1 MQPGRGFFR
10 RPRPG
15 INLLRHIHTRSE
27 RCETAR
33 DGRIIRDIQRQGIYP
48 SSTHL
53 FESNQTKPDAGV
65 PGCLPFAYFNFCECR
80 NHAGFQRRRRAERQG
95 ATAETM
101 AGGASA
107 LAHDL
112 PSNMLPPAEQ
122 NSAGITTGGS
132 TLWLRMPSLASLAC
146 TPAARLSPFHPKLP
160 NGSGSRRWRGR
171 LC

>member
-1 MQPGRGFFR
+1 MEELYATFSGRGSI
-10 RPRPG
+10 PH
-15 INLLRHIHTRSE
+15 LHTYLNR
-27 RCETAR
+27 
-33 DGRIIRDIQRQGIYP
+33 
-48 SSTHL
+48 
-53 FESNQTKPDAGV
+53 TKPNLMLAFLVASLLHTLTSVNAG
-65 PGCLPFAYFNFCECR
+65 

-107 LAHDL
+107 LAHYL

>member
-1 MQPGRGFFR
+1 MEELYATFSGRGSIPHLHTYLNR
-10 RPRPG
+10 TNP
-15 INLLRHIHTRSE
+15 NLIGWRSWL
-27 RCETAR
+27 
-33 DGRIIRDIQRQGIYP
+33 P
-48 SSTHL
+48 
-53 FESNQTKPDAGV
+53 
-65 PGCLPFAYFNFCECR
+65 PFAYFITSNFSVNAG

-107 LAHDL
+107 LAHYL

>member
-1 MQPGRGFFR
+1 MLAFLVAS
-10 RPRPG
+10 
-15 INLLRHIHTRSE
+15 LLHT
-27 RCETAR
+27 
-33 DGRIIRDIQRQGIYP
+33 
-48 SSTHL
+48 L
-53 FESNQTKPDAGV
+53 N
-65 PGCLPFAYFNFCECR
+65 FNFCECR
-80 NHAGFQRRRRAERQG
+80 NHAGFQRRRRAEKQS

-146 TPAARLSPFHPKLP
+146 TPAARL
-160 NGSGSRRWRGR
+160 
-171 LC
+171 